1 MNRQEAMNTSYL
13 RRTIRESLS
22 DIVRECRILATP
34 PPRPSLCWLFLV
46 GCYNSGTTLL
56 AQMLARHP
64 DIASFPTEGHFI
76 TNQFVKD
83 FDVGLPR
90 MWSRGEHLFRL
101 TEQDEGPDAQRIKKE
116 WGMRLDRRKPVF
128 LEKSPPN
135 TARTRWLQSYFAPA
149 RFVAI
154 VRNGYAVAEGIR
166 RKADPHHLPASWPIE
181 DCARQWVRSNEM
193 LQKDSS
199 YLDHLLWVSY
209 ESLAESPKDVLNNIA
224 RFAGLEDFPTFNT
237 DDALVVH
244 ERKQP
249 IADLNNESIE
259 RLSAQDIA
267 TINRIAGP
275 TLEKFGYEILN
286 PDAKT
291 TSDK

>member
-1 MNRQEAMNTSYL
+1 
-13 RRTIRESLS
+13 
-22 DIVRECRILATP
+22 
-34 PPRPSLCWLFLV
+34 
-46 GCYNSGTTLL
+46 
-56 AQMLARHP
+56 
-64 DIASFPTEGHFI
+64 
-76 TNQFVKD
+76 
-83 FDVGLPR
+83 
-90 MWSRGEHLFRL
+90 
-101 TEQDEGPDAQRIKKE
+101 
-116 WGMRLDRRKPVF
+116 
-128 LEKSPPN
+128 
-135 TARTRWLQSYFAPA
+135 
-149 RFVAI
+149 
-154 VRNGYAVAEGIR
+154 
-166 RKADPHHLPASWPIE
+166 
-181 DCARQWVRSNEM
+181 M